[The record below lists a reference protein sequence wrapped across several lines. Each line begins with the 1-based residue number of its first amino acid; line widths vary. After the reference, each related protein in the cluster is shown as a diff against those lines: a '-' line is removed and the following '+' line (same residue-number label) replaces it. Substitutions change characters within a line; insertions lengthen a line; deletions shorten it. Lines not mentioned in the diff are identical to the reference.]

1 MCLCVALVLLLTGP
15 AVGSDSC
22 TTPPADTSM
31 EHVTSHQAK
40 AASHLYRVLAESS
53 DGNVFLSPFSIS
65 TALAMAFG
73 GTDGNTAL
81 QMRQALALPEDSAAL
96 HAGYSKVL
104 GMLQD
109 PPNVTLSTANKMY
122 VQQSYKILDSYIDLM
137 KNQYLSE
144 LKTVNFG
151 DASGTSKLINDDV
164 ESLTRGKIKDLIQ
177 PGALNALVRLVLVNA
192 IYFKGSWKEKF
203 DKAGTAKRDFFIAPD
218 NIVKTDMMYMDGTR
232 FNCGVLEDL
241 GCKALELPYEGRRFS
256 MLLLLPDEKD
266 GLKTLEG
273 KLANTPV
280 QSILQ
285 RLHSEKTTISF
296 PKFKLETSYNLE
308 DHLKKLG
315 ISDLFDAQS
324 ADLSKISGSKDLFVS
339 KVVHKAFIEVNE
351 EGAEAAAATG
361 MVMNL
366 TSYMPMDQF
375 EFFAD
380 HPFFF
385 AIVDNKADGLVLF
398 SGRYVKPE

>member
-1 MCLCVALVLLLTGP
+1 
-15 AVGSDSC
+15 
-22 TTPPADTSM
+22 M
-31 EHVTSHQAK
+31 EHVISHQAK
-40 AASHLYRVLAESS
+40 AASDLYRVLAEAG

-65 TALAMAFG
+65 TVLAMAFG
-73 GTDGNTAL
+73 GADGNTAL
-81 QMRQALALPEDSAAL
+81 QMRQALSLPEDTAAL
-96 HAGYSKVL
+96 HDGYGKVL
-104 GMLQD
+104 KMLQN

-122 VQQSYKILDSYIDLM
+122 VQQSYNILDSYLDLV

-144 LKTVNFG
+144 LKTVDFG

-164 ESLTRGKIKDLIQ
+164 ESLTRGKIRNLID
-177 PGALNALVRLVLVNA
+177 PSALNSLVRLVLVNA

-203 DKAGTAKRDFFIAPD
+203 DKEGTTQRDFFVSPGKA
-218 NIVKTDMMYMDGTR
+218 VKTDMMYMDGKR
-232 FNCGVLEDL
+232 FNCGVLQDL

-256 MLLLLPDEKD
+256 MLLLLPDKKD
-266 GLKTLEG
+266 GLKVLEG

-280 QSILQ
+280 QSILE
-285 RLHSEKTTISF
+285 RLHSEKTTIRI

-308 DHLKKLG
+308 DHLRNLG
-315 ISDLFDAQS
+315 IGDLFNGQA
-324 ADLSKISGSKDLFVS
+324 ADLSKISGNRDLFAS
-339 KVVHKAFIEVNE
+339 KVIHKAFIEVNE

-361 MVMNL
+361 MVM
-366 TSYMPMDQF
+366 TMACMPMDQF

-385 AIVDNKADGLVLF
+385 VIVDNEASLSLF